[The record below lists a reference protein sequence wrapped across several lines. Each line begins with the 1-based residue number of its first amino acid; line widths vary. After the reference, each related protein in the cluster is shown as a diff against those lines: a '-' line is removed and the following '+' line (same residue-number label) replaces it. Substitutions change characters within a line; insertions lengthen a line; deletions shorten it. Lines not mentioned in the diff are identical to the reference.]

1 MFTID
6 VTRYSSPNFD
16 QRSTPIT
23 YVVIH
28 SCEGHPL
35 GNEQASSIPWLCN
48 PAAKVSSH
56 YYVTREGKIYQLVA
70 ERYRAWHAGRCTI
83 AADANSVS
91 LGIELE
97 HAQGAAPYPDIQK
110 EALAWLCKQLMARYA
125 IPADRVVSHRAIAL
139 PSKRKIDPTDWP
151 EPAFRLWCAELCR
164 V

>member
-56 YYVTREGKIYQLVA
+56 YYVTREGRGALHRTRRRGVA
-70 ERYRAWHAGRCTI
+70 VHGLPLRAVNLPRC
-83 AADANSVS
+83 ACRLQPPSA
-91 LGIELE
+91 
-97 HAQGAAPYPDIQK
+97 
-110 EALAWLCKQLMARYA
+110 ALA
-125 IPADRVVSHRAIAL
+125 VS
-139 PSKRKIDPTDWP
+139 
-151 EPAFRLWCAELCR
+151 
-164 V
+164 